1 MKVKSGTRRRVL
13 GREPGRWSMFGFAI
27 IWFPAGN
34 ARRIQ
39 RNSGFWGVCVG
50 GGGCLQNSAWYRM
63 YVCSSIPLAFPWVL
77 WDLILDQ
84 DSTVLSTPGKTP
96 PLSNCPF
103 CVCPSFSLPCHL
115 FIPRFSAYSKI
126 SQSNSCMYP
135 QRSLQSPLSK
145 TMLGVTA
152 LKLSITPSLTELM
165 SGELLFR
172 ACVCSAPRRSLLN

>member
-1 MKVKSGTRRRVL
+1 MVNVWLCYYLVPCRKCKENPEKQWLL
-13 GREPGRWSMFGFAI
+13 GC
-27 IWFPAGN
+27 
-34 ARRIQ
+34 
-39 RNSGFWGVCVG
+39 VCV
-50 GGGCLQNSAWYRM
+50 GGCLQNSAWYRMYVCSWYRM

-77 WDLILDQ
+77 WDLLHILDQ

-126 SQSNSCMYP
+126 SQSNFCMYLK
-135 QRSLQSPLSK
+135 RNLQNPLSK